1 VVRGRSLGILFLVLA
16 VLVTLAPPGP
26 AGAAITTPF
35 AARFDVNAN
44 GAIMLRGN
52 ASLTCPIG
60 VGTCANARNGIGSS
74 ATEELNDN
82 GYAMVYTDTDG
93 DPATFNDS
101 TATVAMPTG
110 SSVLFAGLYWGADPR
125 AGTSGAAAPTPAD
138 KGKVLF
144 RTPSAATWTPIT
156 STSLYMIS
164 PTGAYQGFA
173 DVTTLVAGAGNGV
186 YGVANIQSGRG
197 VDRYAGWTLVIAY
210 RNADEDYRS
219 LRVYDGFGSIAG
231 TESVQIPVTGFETP
245 HSGPVHTEVGAVAYE
260 GDLGKFGD
268 ELRLDGQLLS
278 DGANPPDN
286 VFNSTVSE
294 RGTPVGGRNPPYTNL
309 FGVDID
315 QIAADGVLGNAVTS
329 ATLSMKTNG
338 ETYYPGV
345 ITIAID
351 LYAPKIVTTS
361 AATDVDGGSLL
372 PGDEIE
378 YRIEV
383 RNEGNDWADGVVV
396 SDAFPAWT
404 SYVPGSL
411 TIEGVPA
418 TDPADA
424 DNAEV
429 TGGAAV
435 FRLASIPYLGATWV
449 TFRVRVDVGVP
460 AGHAISNMV
469 NASYTGRTTS
479 VSVTS
484 SGGAVSSPVL
494 QPDAD
499 LAAALTVSP
508 DRVQRPATPRPVA
521 YTAIVTN
528 GGPDLEPAARATI
541 TLPAGVTAGTLPAG
555 CTPAGADVTCL
566 LGPLL
571 AGHQASVTIPAE
583 VDSTA
588 ATSAV
593 AGLTVDGDGRDTG
606 PGDDTT
612 TAALRVNAPP
622 AAPAANAVTSHNDPV
637 TIDVPSLVSDPD
649 DTVLTV
655 TVTSVPDH
663 GTAVAGADGRITYLP
678 AVGWTGTDT
687 FSYQVD
693 DGYGGVR
700 TATITVTTANVPP
713 VAGDDETSTP
723 SGQPVAIAVLDNDS
737 DVNVPDPLSVVAFT
751 PPAPAEGTVT
761 QVGNVLT
768 FTPAGGFT
776 SRAHFT
782 YTVEDSHGDQ
792 DVADVWVDVANT
804 APTAADDLAS
814 TDHHTDV
821 LIDVIGNDS
830 DSDGDLLAL
839 DSVGTPADGTAVDD
853 NGQVR
858 YQPPAG
864 FRGDVSFPYTISDG
878 NATATATVT
887 VTVRNAPPVAIDH
900 TATIGTGQFADV
912 DVLGTATDDNTGDQL
927 RVAGTT
933 IPAHGTAV
941 VQAGGAIRYTPD
953 QTFWGTDDFDY
964 TIDDGHGGAD
974 TRRITVTVTNG
985 LPVARADAI
994 TVPAGAPKVID
1005 VLANDTDDPNGETVT
1020 VTVTTP
1026 PAHGTAVPGP
1036 GRMITFTPAA
1046 GYLGADSFG
1055 YTLSDGTGTSTATV
1069 TIGVVNSAPQARA
1082 DTVATDTDTPVT
1094 IDLLGNDDDPNGDPV
1109 TVVAV
1114 TAAGFGTIHRSG
1126 GVVTYR
1132 PRAGFQGID
1141 AIGYTIED
1149 PARASSSAV
1158 LTVLVRNA
1166 PPVAVDDVFTAEE
1179 SAATIMDVLANDH
1192 DPNTG
1197 QPLTV
1202 TEVRTSGDGTAVIDT
1217 GGTVTYVSRPGTWS
1231 DSFTYTI
1238 SDDMGRTDTAS
1249 VTVRVYRLPTPT
1261 PSPSAP
1267 PTPAPS
1273 TGTPTSPPVTG
1284 PTSSPPSGSPPPGS
1298 PSPGS
1303 PTPTGPTPTGP
1314 SPTSPSPGSSR
1325 PPNRPPLVTRDL
1337 TAVTSGEEVTLWPA
1351 GNDSDPDGD
1360 DITLVSVGRPAHG
1373 TVRTSLDAD
1382 IEIAAAGDDGAVT
1395 YVPEPGFAGVDRFT
1409 YTITDGRGGTA
1420 TGTITVRVTAARP
1433 QPPDLPV
1440 SGSDSFSVARVG
1452 ALVVLTGALLRWL
1465 SDARPGRHRPQ

>member
-1 VVRGRSLGILFLVLA
+1 MRGRLLGILLLVLA
-16 VLVTLAPPGP
+16 VLITAAPPGP
-26 AGAAITTPF
+26 AEAAITTPF

-60 VGTCANARNGIGSS
+60 VGTCANARNGIGST

-101 TATVAMPTG
+101 TATVAMPAG

-144 RTPSAATWTPIT
+144 RTPSAATWTPVV
-156 STSLYMIS
+156 STSLFMIS
-164 PTGAYQGFA
+164 ATGAYQGFA
-173 DVTTLVAGAGNGV
+173 DVTALVAGAGDGV

-210 RNADEDYRS
+210 RNAAEDYRS
-219 LRVYDGFGSIAG
+219 LRVYDGFGSISG

-245 HSGPVHTEVGAVAYE
+245 HSGPVHTEVGAVSYE

-278 DGANPPDN
+278 DGANPADN

-294 RGTPVGGRNPPYTNL
+294 RGSPVGGRNPPYTNL

-361 AATDVDGGSLL
+361 TATDVDGDSLL

-383 RNEGNDWADGVVV
+383 RNEGNDWADGVVI

-404 SYVPGSL
+404 TYVPGSL
-411 TIEGVPA
+411 TVEGVPA
-418 TDPADA
+418 ADPADA
-424 DNAEV
+424 DAAEV

-435 FRLASIPYLGATWV
+435 FRLGSIPYLGATWV

-469 NASYTGRTTS
+469 NAGYTGRTTS

-484 SGGAVSSPVL
+484 SGGAVASTVL

-499 LAAALTVSP
+499 LAAALTVTP
-508 DRVQRPATPRPVA
+508 DTVQRPATPQPVA

-528 GGPDLEPAARATI
+528 GGPDLEPDARVTI
-541 TLPAGVTAGTLPAG
+541 TLPAGVTAGTLPFG
-555 CTPAGADVTCL
+555 CMAVGAVVTCP

-571 AGHQASVTIPAE
+571 AGHQASVTVPAE
-583 VDSTA
+583 AGSTA
-588 ATSAV
+588 AASAV
-593 AGLTVDGDGRDTG
+593 ATLTVAGDGRDTG
-606 PGDDTT
+606 PGDDTA
-612 TAALRVNAPP
+612 TATLRVNSRPT
-622 AAPAANAVTSHNDPV
+622 APAANAVTSHNDPV
-637 TIDVPSLVSDPD
+637 TIDVAALVSDPD

-655 TVTSVPDH
+655 TLASVPGH
-663 GTAVAGADGRITYLP
+663 GTAVAGADGKITYLP
-678 AVGWTGTDT
+678 SVGWTGTDT

-693 DGYGGVR
+693 DGSGGVR

-713 VAGDDETSTP
+713 VAGDDETGTP
-723 SGQPVAIAVLDNDS
+723 SGQAVAIAVLDNDT
-737 DVNVPDPLSVVAFT
+737 DVNVPDPLSVAVHI
-751 PPAPAEGTVT
+751 PPDPAEGTVG
-761 QVGNVLT
+761 QAGNVLT

-776 SRAHFT
+776 GRAHFT
-782 YTVEDSHGDQ
+782 YTVMDSHGDQ
-792 DVADVWVDVANT
+792 DIGDVWVDVANT

-821 LIDVIGNDS
+821 LIDVIDNDY
-830 DSDGDLLAL
+830 DPDGDPLGI
-839 DSVGTPADGTAVDD
+839 DSVGTPADGTAIDD
-853 NGQVR
+853 NDLVR

-864 FRGDVSFPYTISDG
+864 FRGDVTFPYAISDG
-878 NATATATVT
+878 HTTVTATVT
-887 VTVRNAPPVAIDH
+887 VTVRNASPVATDH
-900 TATIGTGQFADV
+900 TATIGTGQYADV
-912 DVLGTATDDNTGDQL
+912 DVLTGATDVNTGDPL
-927 RVAGTT
+927 RIAGTT

-941 VQAGGAIRYTPD
+941 VQAGGIIRYTPD
-953 QTFWGTDDFDY
+953 QTFWGTDDFDF
-964 TIDDGHGGAD
+964 TIDDGNGGTD

-994 TVPAGAPKVID
+994 TVPAGSAKVID
-1005 VLANDTDDPNGETVT
+1005 VFANDTDDPNGETVT
-1020 VTVTTP
+1020 VTVTVP

-1036 GRMITFTPAA
+1036 GRMITFTPTA
-1046 GYLGADSFG
+1046 GYLGPDTFD
-1055 YTLSDGTGTSTATV
+1055 YTLSDGNGTTTTTV
-1069 TIGVVNSAPQARA
+1069 TIGVVNIAPQARA
-1082 DTVATDTDTPVT
+1082 DTAVTDTDTPVT
-1094 IDLLGNDDDPNGDPV
+1094 VDLLGNDDDANGDPV
-1109 TVVAV
+1109 TVAAV
-1114 TAAGFGTIHRSG
+1114 TGGGFGTIRRGPG
-1126 GVVTYR
+1126 GTVTYR
-1132 PRAGFQGID
+1132 PRAGFQGVD
-1141 AIGYTIED
+1141 TVGYTIED

-1158 LTVLVRNA
+1158 LTVIVRNA
-1166 PPVAVDDVFTAEE
+1166 PPVAVDDDFAAEE
-1179 SAATIMDVLANDH
+1179 SAPTILDVLANDH

-1202 TEVRTSGDGTAVIDT
+1202 TEVRTTGGGTAVIDT
-1217 GGTVTYVSRPGTWS
+1217 GGTVTYVSAPGAWT
-1231 DSFTYTI
+1231 DSLTYTI
-1238 SDDMGRTDTAS
+1238 SDDMGRTDSAA
-1249 VTVRVYRLPTPT
+1249 VTVHIYRLPRPT
-1261 PSPSAP
+1261 PSATASASPPVPPS
-1267 PTPAPS
+1267 
-1273 TGTPTSPPVTG
+1273 PTSPSPG
-1284 PTSSPPSGSPPPGS
+1284 APPSGSPSPVPGS

-1303 PTPTGPTPTGP
+1303 P
-1314 SPTSPSPGSSR
+1314 SPGSPSPGSPS
-1325 PPNRPPLVTRDL
+1325 PGSPSPGSPSPAPPSSGPNRPPLVTGDL

-1360 DITLVSVGRPAHG
+1360 DITLVGVGRPAHG
-1373 TVRTSLDAD
+1373 TARTGPGPG
-1382 IEIAAAGDDGAVT
+1382 IAAAGESIGAVT
-1395 YVPEPGFAGVDRFT
+1395 YIPDDGFTGLDRFT

-1420 TGTITVRVTAARP
+1420 TGMITVRVTAARP
-1433 QPPDLPV
+1433 DMPVTGPD
-1440 SGSDSFSVARVG
+1440 SASVARAG
-1452 ALVVLTGALLRWL
+1452 ALVVLTGAFLRWL
-1465 SDARPGRHRPQ
+1465 TAARPGRHRKR